1 MRTLPAAVSTAIAGQ
16 ELWPVRL
23 IDLQIGENTFYISDH
38 YRDLTFNSNMYIPN
52 GTLLAVDNVSDST
65 TANHDSIEVS
75 LSAIDSSFRASV
87 IAENVIGGSVNLYRG
102 LISPVT
108 GLLLADPT
116 LFYQGIIFSST
127 ISEENPVQLTATTE
141 LVGFTATVEIRS
153 STYRLDETPGRFTN
167 DESNRKVDPTD
178 RAMEYVAGLNGRN
191 LRFGGPV

>member
-75 LSAIDSSFRASV
+75 LSAIDSTFRASV

-178 RAMEYVAGLNGRN
+178 RSMEYVAGLNGRN
-191 LRFGGPV
+191 LRFGGPA